1 MRITR
6 VLLLCAVLCA
16 AAACARIRVQP
27 PDGFAEWKSPKFFP
41 GKVCRAVS
49 PEGLELVAWSVKNY
63 PPQDIEFWKEAL
75 FSHLKD
81 EGYLPAG
88 EPVLFETKGGGVVR
102 DGVLFEWAVGYGQ
115 DSYVYCT
122 AIVPSRRR
130 IAIVEAAGKHRI
142 YAEYRKAILSSLET
156 VTFR

>member
-1 MRITR
+1 MRIAR
-6 VLLLCAVLCA
+6 VILLCMLLCAVCA
-16 AAACARIRVQP
+16 CTRIRVQP
-27 PDGFAEWKSPKFFP
+27 PEGFAEWSPRRFFP
-41 GKVCRAVS
+41 GSVYHAVS
-49 PEGLELVAWSVKNY
+49 PEGVELVARSVKNY
-63 PPQDIEFWKEAL
+63 PPQDLEFWKEVL
-75 FSHLKD
+75 FSHLED

-115 DSYVYCT
+115 ENYVYCT

-130 IAIVEAAGKHRI
+130 IAIVEAAGKHRT
-142 YAEYRKAILSSLET
+142 YAEYREAILSSVKT